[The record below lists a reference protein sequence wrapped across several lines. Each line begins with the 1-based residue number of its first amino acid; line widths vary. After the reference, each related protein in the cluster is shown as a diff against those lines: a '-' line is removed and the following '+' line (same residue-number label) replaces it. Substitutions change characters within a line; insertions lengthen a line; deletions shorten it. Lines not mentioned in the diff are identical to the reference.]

1 MAGSVSC
8 GMLAHASIQWPLE
21 GLGRIALPLEVCPL
35 TNTAVL
41 ANTVNSFV
49 NSILTRW

>member
-1 MAGSVSC
+1 VSC
-8 GMLAHASIQWPLE
+8 GMLAHASTQWPLE

-35 TNTAVL
+35 TSTAVL

-49 NSILTRW
+49 NNILTRW